1 MFTFIFYIISAYIKI
16 KLNLIIHKLF
26 ISHFKFLNIEDVN
39 ILIMELLLDNIM
51 ELIMC
56 IDKILKCFPKYIQD
70 LMENNIN
77 NEEIDFLEE
86 IRVRNNLPLIFKIG
100 QAEKILDYKIT
111 TEDINYIFQ
120 KICENSVYSYQ
131 SQIVNGFVT
140 IQGGH
145 RVGIVGSAVLD
156 TNGKVTNFNYISGL
170 NFRISRQ
177 IIGCSNQIINEIYN
191 REGSI
196 YNTLIISSPGVGKTT
211 LLRDIIRNIS
221 NGITNHNGINVT
233 VIDERGEI
241 SATYK
246 GIMQNDLGIR
256 TDVINDIPKAIGMR
270 MAIRSMAPK
279 VIVADEI
286 GSKEDVE
293 AIEYAMCCGVKG
305 IFTAHGGNLDE
316 IKRKPELNELL
327 NNQIFE
333 KIIKIERKN
342 EFSFIF

>member
-1 MFTFIFYIISAYIKI
+1 MSLEYIY
-16 KLNLIIHKLF
+16 
-26 ISHFKFLNIEDVN
+26 
-39 ILIMELLLDNIM
+39 
-51 ELIMC
+51 
-56 IDKILKCFPKYIQD
+56 KCFPKHLQELIKNN
-70 LMENNIN
+70 LNGENIN
-77 NEEIDFLEE
+77 TLEE
-86 IRVRNNLPLIFKIG
+86 IRVRNNLPFILKIG

-131 SQIVNGFVT
+131 NQIINGFITV
-140 IQGGH
+140 QGGH

-156 TNGKVTNFNYISGL
+156 TNGKVINFNYISGL

-177 IIGCSNQIINEIYN
+177 IIGCSNQIMKEIFN
-191 REGSI
+191 DDGSI
-196 YNTLIISSPGVGKTT
+196 CNTLIISSPGVGKTT

-221 NGITNHNGINVT
+221 NGIINYKGINVT

-246 GIMQNDLGIR
+246 GVMQNDLGIR
-256 TDVINDIPKAIGMR
+256 TDVINDIPKAIGMK
-270 MAIRSMAPK
+270 MAIRSMAPR

-286 GSKEDVE
+286 GSKEDAE
-293 AIEYAMCCGVKG
+293 AIKYAMCCGVKG
-305 IFTAHGGNLDE
+305 VFTAHGDNLKD
-316 IKRKPELNELL
+316 IKKNPELNDLL

-342 EFSFIF
+342 EFSFVLLKYNL